1 MPDFEEMYYTLMRAS
16 EEALRIIIEAQKKV
30 RGYVYLTRRNRI
42 EKGGQKTAFKRILQ
56 VCIYASF
63 TFAARFLPY
72 MMMPTR

>member
-16 EEALRIIIEAQKKV
+16 EEALRIMIEAQKECEEMYIA
-30 RGYVYLTRRNRI
+30 RGRKRI
-42 EKGGQKTAFKRILQ
+42 RKGGQKAAFKRILQ

>member
-16 EEALRIIIEAQKKV
+16 EEALRIMIEAQKECEEMYIAHGRK
-30 RGYVYLTRRNRI
+30 RI